1 MGFLSAFANFGS
13 IGSTS
18 KWAIKMYDDIKSK
31 SKDLKPNEIFFKM
44 IQIRYESSPLGSNDY
59 GLDFTSHMI
68 NYSKIAPGLA
78 GLIIEILNTES
89 DLYKNEPNFLGDMIK
104 PIFDKLEDTDL
115 SDEEKYGHFKN
126 NLRWTT
132 HIYSFLDRVDR

>member
-18 KWAIKMYDDIKSK
+18 KWAIKMYNDIKSQ
-31 SKDLKPNEIFFKM
+31 SKNLKPNEIFFKM
-44 IQIRYESSPLGSNDY
+44 IQIRYESSPIPSNDY

-78 GLIIEILNTES
+78 GLIIEILNTEAE
-89 DLYKNEPNFLGDMIK
+89 LYKNEPNFLGDMIK
-104 PIFDKLEDTDL
+104 PIFDKLEATDL
-115 SDEEKYGHFKN
+115 SDKEKYGHIKN
-126 NLRWTT
+126 DSQWRM
-132 HIYSFLDRVDR
+132 HIYNFLERVQR